1 MQNLIFLD
9 LQNFPLATYMTN
21 KWPQS
26 NKLVKLRNET
36 LCTNITRRFPF
47 LNDAKI
53 KSPFCVDNFCAL
65 IALKTKKLNNLCVT
79 QTPQLFKKH
88 SSNFANFS
96 FDVQWQ
102 LLDNDCRLGHGVR
115 RAPWY
120 VERAPTSWMTRI
132 LNEFFQSCKGES
144 TVQTCSCCSTRAS
157 NSWRAPWPE
166 LQSH

>member
-36 LCTNITRRFPF
+36 SCTNITRRFPF
-47 LNDAKI
+47 LIDAKI
-53 KSPFCVDNFCAL
+53 KSPFCVDNFYAL
-65 IALKTKKLNNLCVT
+65 IALKTKKLNNLCVS

-102 LLDNDCRLGHGVR
+102 LLDWVCFLTHSRLLMRLKFGPWCAPWVR
-115 RAPWY
+115 RTSGATGACLY
-120 VERAPTSWMTRI
+120 RAFSFTR
-132 LNEFFQSCKGES
+132 LK
-144 TVQTCSCCSTRAS
+144 
-157 NSWRAPWPE
+157 E
-166 LQSH
+166 LI